1 MDSLLAYGC
10 PELRPLVE
18 QNILE
23 ILNPAADASEAW
35 LTLSLEIVPLR
46 EQTRRGL
53 TTYSVEVL
61 RDADV
66 AEERAAAYAPGEGPQ
81 SKYTVEAQHE
91 NGGWEC
97 IEAFE
102 DVDDLVAWIE
112 AGTDRIS

>member
-1 MDSLLAYGC
+1 MDPLVAYRC
-10 PELRPLVE
+10 PELHPLIE
-18 QNILE
+18 QNVLE
-23 ILNPAADASEAW
+23 ILNPGADASQPW

-66 AEERAAAYAPGEGPQ
+66 ADERAAAYGPGEGPH

-102 DVDDLVAWIE
+102 DVDDLIAWIE
-112 AGTDRIS
+112 SETACIK